1 MPVLFVTEQG
11 GVLRWAM
18 ASMVVTKD
26 GESGAGH
33 AARKVLLSVEPHRLE
48 MVGLIGRV
56 HVTQDALHACLER
69 GIRVAWFAWNG
80 RLLGRVV
87 PPMARSGDLR
97 LLQYQAATNEG
108 AALLLARQVMDG
120 KLANAA
126 AVLRGIQANYAGL
139 TEVAE
144 AIRALTELRNRI
156 AECQTLPQLL
166 GWEGHAA
173 ASYFAAYAAGFR
185 GSLSFTGRQRR
196 PPPDPVNAL
205 LSFGYVLLGNLIGA
219 VLEGRGF
226 DPAVGFYHAVRSG
239 RASLD
244 LDLLEEFRHP
254 VVDRFVL
261 RTVNLKILRPEMFE
275 PDPEQSG
282 GVRLTAAG
290 LKLFFRVWG
299 EHLAR
304 PVGDAESLG
313 EPGELPLT
321 PMQLLRRQVD
331 RLAASLRHGE
341 PYRPFLLRG

>member
-11 GVLRWAM
+11 SVLRWAM
-18 ASMVVTKD
+18 SSMVVTKD
-26 GESGAGH
+26 GEAGTGH
-33 AARKVLLSVEPHRLE
+33 VARTVLLSVEPHRLE
-48 MVGLIGRV
+48 MVGLVGRV
-56 HVTQDALHACLER
+56 HMTLDALHACLER
-69 GIRVAWFAWNG
+69 GIGVAWFAWNG

-87 PPMARSGDLR
+87 PPMARCGDLR
-97 LLQYQAATNEG
+97 LLQYRAAMDEG
-108 AALLLARQVMDG
+108 MALLLAWQVMEG

-139 TEVAE
+139 TQVAE
-144 AIRALTELRNRI
+144 AIRALTELRTRI

-185 GSLSFTGRQRR
+185 GVLSFSGRQRR
-196 PPPDPVNAL
+196 PPPDPVNAV

-239 RASLD
+239 RASLA

-254 VVDRFVL
+254 VVDRFAL
-261 RTVNLKILRPEMFE
+261 RTINLKILRPEMFE
-275 PDPEQSG
+275 PDPDQSG
-282 GVRLTAAG
+282 GVRLTAPG
-290 LKLFFRVWG
+290 LKIFFRAWG
-299 EHLAR
+299 EHLDR
-304 PVGDAESLG
+304 PIADAESSSESGGL
-313 EPGELPLT
+313 LLT

-331 RLAASLRHGE
+331 RLAFSLRHGE